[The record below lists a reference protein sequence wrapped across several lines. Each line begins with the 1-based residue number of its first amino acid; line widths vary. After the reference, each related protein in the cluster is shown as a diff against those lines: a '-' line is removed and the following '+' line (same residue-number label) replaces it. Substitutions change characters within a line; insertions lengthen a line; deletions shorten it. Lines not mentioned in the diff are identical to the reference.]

1 MSKPSAIFNVEKS
14 ITLFGQKKSKKVVEA
29 VYNPKQAPKS
39 NAWYYALSDKP
50 NDYYREDV
58 LVDMIQPQLEMFSI
72 KHI

>member
-1 MSKPSAIFNVEKS
+1 MGKPSPIFSIGKT

-39 NAWYYALSDKP
+39 KAWYYALSDKP

-58 LVDMIQPQLEMFSI
+58 LVDMIQPQLEMFRI
-72 KHI
+72 KDL